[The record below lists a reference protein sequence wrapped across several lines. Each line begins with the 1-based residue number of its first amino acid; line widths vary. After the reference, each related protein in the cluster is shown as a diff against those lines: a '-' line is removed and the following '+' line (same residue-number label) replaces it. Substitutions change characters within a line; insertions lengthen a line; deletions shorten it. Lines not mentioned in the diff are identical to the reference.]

1 MGSVLGIM
9 VRWGVLDD
17 ADMNKNMDGGSLC
30 TDAGR
35 KGDGKQRYAFK
46 AHIWFSGRPNTQ
58 KELCDVTVHFQ
69 VSRQAFHY
77 VITLLDNSE
86 SKIT

>member
-1 MGSVLGIM
+1 MQKGPCAGTRNYLDPCFGARVGSVLGIM

-30 TDAGR
+30 TDAGW

-46 AHIWFSGRPNTQ
+46 AHIWFSGRP
-58 KELCDVTVHFQ
+58 KG
-69 VSRQAFHY
+69 
-77 VITLLDNSE
+77 IM
-86 SKIT
+86 

>member
-1 MGSVLGIM
+1 MLFLRCKRDRAGGLETIWILALEPELGSVLGIM

-30 TDAGR
+30 TDAGW

-46 AHIWFSGRPNTQ
+46 AHIWFSGRP
-58 KELCDVTVHFQ
+58 KG
-69 VSRQAFHY
+69 
-77 VITLLDNSE
+77 IM
-86 SKIT
+86 